1 MAGILKTSP
10 GRTSPGSRRYPQG
23 ARWIRLAAPQWER
36 DVLRILSRLAVGIA
50 VYLVILLFATSLP
63 LAAGVMLTV
72 PAVNGLAFFF
82 SQRSSIEPMA
92 RTMIWMPLVNGVLC
106 ALYIVLF
113 LLLVPHLPPAIL
125 VWGLTALV
133 VVLWLVIVTRRRLTQ
148 GIEPARQFGYGMV
161 VTAAGIA
168 LIIAAVFFQGQPEV
182 GAQGPRSLTVALVL
196 ETLAR
201 NQIKIVLFALCLLI
215 FLLAANSRAIADW
228 VKGIL
233 AGLPI
238 IPLGSLVSITI
249 DSGIAPAER
258 LHIFRVMAISVWL
271 SPAVPIW
278 FIVALSRFYSARMPS
293 GTAVIDGAARFLAVV
308 AGWVLCFAAILAISF
323 VVAAVW

>member
-1 MAGILKTSP
+1 
-10 GRTSPGSRRYPQG
+10 
-23 ARWIRLAAPQWER
+23 
-36 DVLRILSRLAVGIA
+36 VLRISSRLAVGIA
-50 VYLVILLFATSLP
+50 VYLVILVFATSLP
-63 LAAGVMLTV
+63 LAAGIMLTF

-82 SQRSSIEPMA
+82 SEPASIAPMA

-113 LLLVPHLPPAIL
+113 LLSAPRQTPAI
-125 VWGLTALV
+125 VAWSLTALV
-133 VVLWLVIVTRRRLTQ
+133 VVLWLLMATRRRVMR
-148 GIEPARQFGYGMV
+148 GVPRARQFGYAMI

-168 LIIAAVFFQGQPEV
+168 LTIAAVFFTSRPEI
-182 GAQGPRSLTVALVL
+182 GAQDPRSFTAVFVL
-196 ETLAR
+196 ETLER
-201 NQIKIVLFALCLLI
+201 NQIKIVLFAFCLLI
-215 FLLAANSRAIADW
+215 FLIAANSRTVPDK

-249 DSGIAPAER
+249 DTGIAAEER
-258 LHIFRVMAISVWL
+258 LQIFRAMAISVWL

-278 FIVALSRFYSARMPS
+278 FVFALSRFYSAS
-293 GTAVIDGAARFLAVV
+293 TSSSTAALDDAVRFLALILCW
-308 AGWVLCFAAILAISF
+308 ALCFAAILAISF